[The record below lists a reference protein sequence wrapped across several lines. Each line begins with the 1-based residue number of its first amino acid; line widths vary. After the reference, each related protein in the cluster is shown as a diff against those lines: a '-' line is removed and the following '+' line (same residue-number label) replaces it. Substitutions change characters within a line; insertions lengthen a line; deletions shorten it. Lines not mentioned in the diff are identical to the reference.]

1 MEKWDT
7 IKVDKSVKPIH
18 YKNRKQVELII
29 GNDYYVS
36 FGSNKVKRCKLIE
49 IEKQGTRDS
58 ITIEIPVK
66 PKSVKGFIDGDGN
79 ISHHW
84 VDTHHLFGDEI
95 GTTPEEAVMNEVTF

>member
-18 YKNRKQVELII
+18 YKNRKPVELLI
-29 GNDYYVS
+29 GKEYFVS
-36 FGSNKVKRCKLIE
+36 FGSNKVKRCNLIE
-49 IEKQGTRDS
+49 IDKEGNRER

-66 PKSVKGFIDGDGN
+66 PQSPKGFIDGDGN

-84 VDTHHLFGDEI
+84 VDTHHLFADEI
-95 GTTPEEAVMNEVTF
+95 GNTPEEAVMNEVTS